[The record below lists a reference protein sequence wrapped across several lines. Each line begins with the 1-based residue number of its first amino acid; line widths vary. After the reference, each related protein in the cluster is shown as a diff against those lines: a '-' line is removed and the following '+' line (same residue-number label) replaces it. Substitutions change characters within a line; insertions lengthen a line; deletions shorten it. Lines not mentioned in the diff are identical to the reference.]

1 MLPHT
6 KKMEEHKEAG
16 NAHFKAGE
24 YLKAA
29 ASYTKAIK
37 EQPDAHVL
45 YSNRAQAFLKLNK
58 VSKALD
64 DAEKCIVLAPDF
76 VKGYH
81 RKSSALA
88 AMCEPVRTEEAVQ
101 VLLGALE
108 RLGDD
113 KDLVRLGVQI
123 KGREFVQ
130 LVAAQ
135 RKGEEPPATNGSAAP
150 SAPAPAPASAPP
162 ANPKEGPLRPMS
174 SADPEEFATEMIQP
188 VLAHYLQKGE
198 VPNAAYLQPPRP
210 TPGMAEASVAQVNI
224 SLAFNSPE
232 NLVNCTEFLRAQAS
246 YFWTDSLPCRAMHP
260 GSLPSYILSG
270 RDPPRADRRAQ
281 SAVGGG
287 HREEEQHRVSAGVRL
302 IGDFS
307 PSIGDFFL
315 HSATSSDQV
324 WKGKE
329 KGAWSLPEKQDGIFM
344 QCEAPSAKGQARAP
358 RREPPCPTPR
368 TRALHARHAGGA
380 LPLLH
385 CAEGREGWA
394 QHRRDHLPRH
404 RTVRALPTPLQIDGD
419 AKTMRSG
426 RRR

>member
-81 RKSSALA
+81 RKASALA

-246 YFWTDSLPCRAMHP
+246 YFFNRLTAMPCYAPGFSPELHSERPRPSARRSASTKRSRRWSSRGRATSRIRRCATHRRFLPIHRRF
-260 GSLPSYILSG
+260 LPSLGDFIRSG
-270 RDPPRADRRAQ
+270 VEGEGEGRMEPAREAGWHLHAVRGAERQGPGARPSPRAPLPHPTYTHALRTARRRRA
-281 SAVGGG
+281 A
-287 HREEEQHRVSAGVRL
+287 
-302 IGDFS
+302 
-307 PSIGDFFL
+307 
-315 HSATSSDQV
+315 SS
-324 WKGKE
+324 
-329 KGAWSLPEKQDGIFM
+329 SL
-344 QCEAPSAKGQARAP
+344 R
-358 RREPPCPTPR
+358 
-368 TRALHARHAGGA
+368 
-380 LPLLH
+380 
-385 CAEGREGWA
+385 
-394 QHRRDHLPRH
+394 
-404 RTVRALPTPLQIDGD
+404 
-419 AKTMRSG
+419 
-426 RRR
+426 